1 MLPVAVC
8 AGMSRKISAALR
20 NTVDG
25 EPVTQGTLLELE
37 AKHYFNYYGFADA
50 ISFDAFLSAISCSL
64 ASVYP
69 GLNISLEWIRQCDR
83 RAEIVSAKRELSK
96 LRAYADGNIGSKR
109 SFWEILWKLTAVF
122 VDSLGLS
129 YREIGTLRPELTTL
143 SRRYLLK
150 DGVRCVERLANAL
163 QQSAL
168 DVARKLFLKI
178 DCLLTGTPMT
188 YEAFRIVQDASV
200 VLPGSYAAYRKSAAG
215 FFVQPVELGL
225 ALVEHTRLEA
235 FLFPDGKP
243 QQRDHTQERFDPTA
257 LATAE
262 ACIPGECEA
271 TSHQD
276 SSQHAPVAARSEI
289 SGNGFQ
295 PSRVVRAL
303 EMAIG
308 ASTFEPSPAF

>member
-20 NTVDG
+20 NTIDG
-25 EPVTQGTLLELE
+25 EPVTQGTLLEME
-37 AKHYFNYYGFADA
+37 ARHYFNYFGFADA

-69 GLNISLEWIRQCDR
+69 GLNISLQWLRQCDR
-83 RAEIVSAKRELSK
+83 RAEIVSAKRELAK

-109 SFWEILWKLTAVF
+109 SFWEILWRLTAVF

-129 YREIGTLRPELTTL
+129 YREIGTMRPELATL

-163 QQSAL
+163 RQSAL

-188 YEAFRIVQDASV
+188 YEAFRIAQDVSI
-200 VLPGSYAAYRKSAAG
+200 VLPGAYAVYRKSAAE
-215 FFVQPVELGL
+215 FFVQPVELGWS
-225 ALVEHTRLEA
+225 LVEHTRLEA

-243 QQRDHTQERFDPTA
+243 QQRDRTQERFDPTA

-262 ACIPGECEA
+262 AGIKDARET
-271 TSHQD
+271 TSHQE
-276 SSQHAPVAARSEI
+276 SSQHSPVAARSE
-289 SGNGFQ
+289 S
-295 PSRVVRAL
+295 SRYGLRSSQVMRAVEL
-303 EMAIG
+303 AIG
-308 ASTFEPSPAF
+308 ASSIQPSPAF